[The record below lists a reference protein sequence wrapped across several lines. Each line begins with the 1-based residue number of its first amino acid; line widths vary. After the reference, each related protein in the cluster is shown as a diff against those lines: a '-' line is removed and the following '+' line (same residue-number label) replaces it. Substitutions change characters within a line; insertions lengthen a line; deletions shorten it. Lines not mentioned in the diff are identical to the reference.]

1 MTKRKNPEERSATS
15 MPQPGQAPGK
25 PTGNEVFGGT
35 QKAVAGGPA
44 RLPESAEE
52 MPVTEEQAE
61 EFEMLLAT
69 ATEYYDRL
77 MESAGR
83 LSERA
88 SHALDGGRRLI
99 RDNPGSTFVGAFVVG
114 VVVGMIRNRR

>member
-1 MTKRKNPEERSATS
+1 MTKRKNPEERSARA

-35 QKAVAGGPA
+35 QKAVAGGPT

-52 MPVTEEQAE
+52 TPVAEEQVE

-69 ATEYYDRL
+69 ASEYYDRL

-83 LSERA
+83 LSEQA
-88 SHALDGGRRLI
+88 SNAFDGGRRLV
-99 RDNPGSTFVGAFVVG
+99 RKNPGSTFIGAFVVG